1 MSKSL
6 FERTRFKWD
15 AMLKM
20 KKIKLDI
27 FTDAD
32 IYTFFEKGTRG
43 GISYIPN
50 RYSKHC
56 TTNKVFH

>member
-1 MSKSL
+1 
-6 FERTRFKWD
+6 
-15 AMLKM
+15 MLKM
-20 KKIKLDI
+20 KKIKLEI